1 MKWVYLTLT
10 LQILFTVCVVYT
22 ALRNEWLAMVFACL
36 IWVVATFAHGFV
48 QAARRDGW
56 LL

>member
-36 IWVVATFAHGFV
+36 LWVVATFAHGFV